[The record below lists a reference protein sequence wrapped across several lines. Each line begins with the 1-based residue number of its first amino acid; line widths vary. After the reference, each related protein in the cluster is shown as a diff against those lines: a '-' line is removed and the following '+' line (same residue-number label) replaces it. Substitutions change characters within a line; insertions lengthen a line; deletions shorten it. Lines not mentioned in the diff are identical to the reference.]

1 MNQKLQEINI
11 IIKIAWRNVWR
22 NKLRS
27 TIVISAIAL
36 GLWGGLFVMSLVLG
50 LNEQRMNGAVNSYL
64 SHIQIHNPKYLENPK
79 LKYSLQEVDEAIKFL
94 EKDSRIKAFSKRVSS
109 TGMAASSG
117 GNQGVNILGIDP
129 NEEKKVTNISN
140 KIVEGEYF
148 TQGKK
153 NSIVIGQR
161 LAKKLK
167 LKLKS
172 KLLITFQDI
181 DKNIIS
187 IQFKVR
193 GIYKTGSS
201 VFDDSNIFVHK
212 KALTQHLGIGTATHE
227 IVALCNSIDY
237 AESISKE
244 LHKIL
249 KKDLCQTWVEI
260 SPELGYAQEMMSN
273 VVYIFMLIILLALSF
288 SIINTMLMAVLER
301 KKEIGMLM
309 SIGMNKKNLFS
320 MIAFETLFIVV
331 IATPIG
337 MLSAYLTITYFSNN
351 GINLSVV
358 EEGLG
363 SLGIGA
369 FVFPFLPKNLY
380 INITLLTLIVAF
392 LSSLFPARR
401 ALKLNPSEA
410 VRSL

>member
-212 KALTQHLGIGTATHE
+212 KIKNTKLI
-227 IVALCNSIDY
+227 
-237 AESISKE
+237 
-244 LHKIL
+244 
-249 KKDLCQTWVEI
+249 KK
-260 SPELGYAQEMMSN
+260 
-273 VVYIFMLIILLALSF
+273 
-288 SIINTMLMAVLER
+288 
-301 KKEIGMLM
+301 K
-309 SIGMNKKNLFS
+309 
-320 MIAFETLFIVV
+320 
-331 IATPIG
+331 
-337 MLSAYLTITYFSNN
+337 
-351 GINLSVV
+351 
-358 EEGLG
+358 
-363 SLGIGA
+363 
-369 FVFPFLPKNLY
+369 
-380 INITLLTLIVAF
+380 
-392 LSSLFPARR
+392 
-401 ALKLNPSEA
+401 
-410 VRSL
+410 

>member
-1 MNQKLQEINI
+1 MQEINT

-36 GLWGGLFVMSLVLG
+36 GLWAGLFVMSLVLG

-64 SHIQIHNPKYLENPK
+64 SHLQIHNPKYLENPK
-79 LKYSLQEVDEAIKFL
+79 LKYSLQEVKEAIKFL
-94 EKDSRIKAFSKRVSS
+94 GKDSRIKAFSKRVSS
-109 TGMAASSG
+109 TGMAASSA
-117 GNQGVNILGIDP
+117 GNQGINILGIDP
-129 NEEKKVTNISN
+129 EQEKKVTNISD
-140 KIVEGEYF
+140 KIVEGKYF
-148 TQGKK
+148 TTGKQ
-153 NSIVIGQR
+153 NSVVVGQR

-193 GIYKTGSS
+193 GIYKTGSTI
-201 VFDDSNIFVHK
+201 FDEFNIFVRK
-212 KALTQHLGIGTATHE
+212 QALTQHLGIGIATHE
-227 IVALCNSIDY
+227 IVALCNRIEF
-237 AESISKE
+237 AEPVSKE

-249 KKDLCQTWVEI
+249 KKDLSQTWVEI
-260 SPELGYAQEMMSN
+260 SPELGYAQEMMSQ

-320 MIAFETLFIVV
+320 MIAFETTFIVLV
-331 IATPIG
+331 ATPIG
-337 MLSAYLTITYFSNN
+337 MLSAYFTITYFSKN
-351 GINLSVV
+351 GIDLSVV
-358 EEGLG
+358 AEGLG
-363 SLGIGA
+363 SLGVGA
-369 FVFPFLPKNLY
+369 FVFPFLPGNLY
-380 INITLLTLIVAF
+380 VNITLLTLLVAF
-392 LSSLFPARR
+392 FSSLFPARR